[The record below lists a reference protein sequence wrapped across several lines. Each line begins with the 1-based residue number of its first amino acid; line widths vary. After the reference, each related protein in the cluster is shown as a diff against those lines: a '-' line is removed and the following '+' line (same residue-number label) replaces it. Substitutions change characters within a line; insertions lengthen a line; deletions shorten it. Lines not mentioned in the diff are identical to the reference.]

1 MSNTPRTPSHRE
13 DRPVNTQRVLSGR
26 YELGELIGRGGMADV
41 FRGVDTRLGRT
52 VAVKLLRPDLAR
64 DPQFQARFKREAQAV
79 AGLNH
84 PSIVAVFDTGDHAV
98 PGDHEDTVRVPY
110 IVMEFVSGKTIRDL
124 VRAKDVTIDQ
134 AIDFTLGVLSALD
147 YSHKAGIVHRDIKP
161 ANVMFCPDSNSIKVM
176 DFGIARAIADS
187 AATMTQTQAVVGTA
201 QYLSPEQARGE
212 AVDARSDLYSAGC
225 LLYEMLTGRPP
236 FIGDS
241 PVSVAYQ
248 HVREI
253 PEPASS
259 LNPEVSAAL
268 DSVLMKALQ
277 KNRADRFQDAAAFRR
292 ALRAARNGVPVTA
305 PAASEAPTDPTNA
318 VPRHDPLAPTAAFS
332 LTGTNFLDDSHG
344 GRLRP
349 AEETPAEETSDDDV
363 QQPAGTELYGIADT
377 GSLPLA
383 LPAEREHTQRQTS
396 RRRTW
401 IATLAVL
408 TLLVLAGGGL
418 WLYNLMNQAP
428 APAARVLVPT
438 VNSLTESEALQR
450 LYNAGFKPQL
460 KRLQHETIPKGT
472 AIGTVPTAGSSMDP
486 NSDIILNISEGPSA
500 ITLPTDLPGR
510 TEAAARDLLHQ
521 KGLTGVL
528 TTKMSNNP
536 TVPVGIVI
544 TTNPAPG
551 QIVGVADNI
560 EIVVSTGKVA
570 VPQLIGLPLA
580 EAQAKLTDLGLKL
593 NPTEVENSQVAPG
606 KVTGQTDAADSL
618 VEQGK
623 TIAVTVAKAPAPR
636 PSPTPTPT
644 PTPTPSK
651 SASKEDA
658 SFGGLVP

>member
-1 MSNTPRTPSHRE
+1 MNNAPLTPPSRE

-52 VAVKLLRPDLAR
+52 VAIKLLRPDLAR

-79 AGLNH
+79 AALNH

-98 PGDHEDTVRVPY
+98 PGDHNDSVRVPY

-124 VRAKDVTIDQ
+124 IRAKDVSIDQ
-134 AIDFTLGVLSALD
+134 AIDFSLGVLSALE

-161 ANVMFCPDSNSIKVM
+161 ANVMFCPESNSVKVM
-176 DFGIARAIADS
+176 DFGIARAMADS

-212 AVDARSDLYSAGC
+212 TVDARSDLYSAGC

-253 PEPASS
+253 PDPASS
-259 LNPEVSAAL
+259 LNPEVSLAL
-268 DSVLMKALQ
+268 DTVLMKALQ
-277 KNRADRFQDAAAFRR
+277 KNRADRFQDAGAFRR
-292 ALRAARNGVPVTA
+292 ALRAARNGIPVT
-305 PAASEAPTDPTNA
+305 PPSASEAPTDPTDE
-318 VPRHDPLAPTAAFS
+318 VPQYDPSAPTAFS
-332 LTGTNFLDDSHG
+332 LTGAKFLDEAPG

-349 AEETPAEETSDDDV
+349 AAETPDDDV
-363 QQPAGTELYGIADT
+363 LLEPDGTELYGTTDT

-383 LPAEREHTQRQTS
+383 LPAEREQTPGQKS
-396 RRRTW
+396 RRHTW
-401 IATLAVL
+401 IATLVVL

-428 APAARVLVPT
+428 PQATRVLVPT
-438 VNSLTESEALQR
+438 VTSMSESDALQR

-460 KRLQHETIPKGT
+460 RRLEHETIPKGT
-472 AIGTVPTAGSSMDP
+472 AIDTVPTAGSSLEA
-486 NSDIILNISEGPSA
+486 NSDIILNISEGPSSVT
-500 ITLPTDLPGR
+500 IPTDLPGR

-521 KGLTGVL
+521 KGLTGAL
-528 TTKMSNNP
+528 TTKLSNDA
-536 TVPVGIVI
+536 TVPAGIVI

-551 QIVGVADNI
+551 KIVAVADAV
-560 EIVVSTGKVA
+560 EIVVSTGKVV
-570 VPQLIGLPLA
+570 VPQLIGLPVA
-580 EAQAKLTDLGLKL
+580 EAEAKLTAQGLKL
-593 NPTEVENSQVAPG
+593 NVTEVENSQVAPG
-606 KVTGQTDAADSL
+606 KVTGQADAADSL

-623 TIAVTVAKAPAPR
+623 TITVTVAKAPAPPPAPTPS
-636 PSPTPTPT
+636 PSPTPSPT
-644 PTPTPSK
+644 KTT
-651 SASKEDA
+651 AKEDA
-658 SFGGLVP
+658 VLDGLFP